1 MSCKEHMWSRSGPD
15 SIIVSGKGRREVT
28 TCNNCL
34 ATKVVITHY
43 NFDFDGGDYAKVEV
57 VVEPPEDV

>member
-1 MSCKEHMWSRSGPD
+1 MSCKEHMWPRSGPD
-15 SIIVSGKGRREVT
+15 SILVGGKGRREVT

-43 NFDFDGGDYAKVEV
+43 NFDGSDHTKVDV